1 MAASRTLGSA
11 GAQFCQQSISCS
23 FRHAQLAPRASR
35 ALWERQ
41 SQFPHRSSR
50 RGYASSAATDARSL
64 STRLKNLFLGT
75 AISASLILGYFY
87 ITDTRAGVHQWLV
100 VPALRWLYPDAE
112 DAHEAG
118 TRALR
123 ALYSFGLHPRERT
136 DPDKDNG
143 LQIEVRNHPG
153 CCV

>member
-1 MAASRTLGSA
+1 MAAIRIPSTYFRQNSLIRSLRHVQLSSRT
-11 GAQFCQQSISCS
+11 
-23 FRHAQLAPRASR
+23 SR
-35 ALWERQ
+35 ALRERQ
-41 SQFPHRSSR
+41 LQLPLRSTR
-50 RGYASSAATDARSL
+50 RGYASSAATDARSF

-87 ITDTRAGVHQWLV
+87 VTDTRAGVHQWLV

-136 DPDKDNG
+136 GPDKDNG
-143 LQIEVRNHPG
+143 LQIEVGNYPR